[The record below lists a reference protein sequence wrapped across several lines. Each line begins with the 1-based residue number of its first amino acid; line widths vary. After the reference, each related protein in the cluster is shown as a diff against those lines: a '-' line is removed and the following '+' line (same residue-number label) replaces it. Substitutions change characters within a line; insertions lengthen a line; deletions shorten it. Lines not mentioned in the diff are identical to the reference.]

1 MSNTERNKGVSHDQN
16 FKNLILDYPR
26 QSLMFFAEQEA
37 FDLAEDAK
45 ITPVRQEQLKD
56 RLGDAFH
63 ELDTPLLVE
72 WPDGSRAA
80 ALFVAEE
87 ETEAGSF
94 SIHRMCR
101 YCVHLSELMKTDRV
115 IPVAIFL
122 RTGKYP
128 TSLTL
133 AGDRHTYLFFKI
145 VACDLKR
152 VPAEMH
158 MESANIVARLNLP
171 NMAYPPE
178 RKIEVFA

>member
-1 MSNTERNKGVSHDQN
+1 M
-16 FKNLILDYPR
+16 
-26 QSLMFFAEQEA
+26 
-37 FDLAEDAK
+37 
-45 ITPVRQEQLKD
+45 
-56 RLGDAFH
+56 
-63 ELDTPLLVE
+63 E

-87 ETEAGSF
+87 ETVAGSF

-145 VACDLKR
+145 VACDLKGIS
-152 VPAEMH
+152 AEAH
-158 MESANIVARLNLP
+158 MESENIVARLNLP

-178 RKIEVFA
+178 RKIEVFAKAREGLVMLEIDPSKRMKYSEFIDLYAGLDENEIISDLPEKKWQK